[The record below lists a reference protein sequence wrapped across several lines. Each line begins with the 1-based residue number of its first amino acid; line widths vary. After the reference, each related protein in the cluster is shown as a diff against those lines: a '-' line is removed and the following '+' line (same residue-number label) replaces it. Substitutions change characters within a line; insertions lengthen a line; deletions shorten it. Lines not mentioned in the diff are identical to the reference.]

1 MKGIINHIAQIPGWK
16 SKRKFFVIESDD
28 WGSIRMSGKGELEKL
43 TKLGIPLKSDL
54 YNQFDSL
61 ETDSDMLELFDVLS
75 QIKDFRGNHPVI
87 TANTVMANPN
97 WDKILNSNFT
107 EYHYESFVDTLGQ
120 NLNSQN
126 VFSLYGVGIENGLFY
141 PQFHGREHLNV
152 KFWMDSLLE
161 GDEYMKAG
169 FDYKVFG
176 IPLKNSKSNRNN
188 VMATFDFINEDELS
202 FIYNSIEDGLNM
214 FESHFNYRSN
224 TLIAPCYVWPTT
236 LLPKLKKLGID
247 GIQGIKYQFE
257 PQLNGKKYK
266 KIFHYTGEK
275 SRHGQHYLVRNV
287 FFEPTHFYL
296 NNPKYLDN
304 LMNDIRLSFFYRN
317 PVIMGSHRINFMGG
331 IDKANREMN
340 LSLFSK
346 LINLVIAEFPD
357 VEFVTSSQLL
367 KIIQNDKI

>member
-169 FDYKVFG
+169 FDHKVFG